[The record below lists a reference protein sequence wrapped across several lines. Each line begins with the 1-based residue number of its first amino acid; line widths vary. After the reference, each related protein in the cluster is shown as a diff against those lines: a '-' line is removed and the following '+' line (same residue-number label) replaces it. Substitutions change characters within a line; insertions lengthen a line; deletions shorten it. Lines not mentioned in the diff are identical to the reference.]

1 MTDTFDTLTL
11 DLESQ
16 TQLLSRL
23 QFITRFS
30 ANLIQVTGPEGA
42 GKTWLSE
49 RYMEQWA
56 DAHVHALLACHTA
69 QSDAQRRAI
78 LLRQIVKDGVFNEA
92 DPLIDSLTMM
102 LDGGGCDALLVIDDA
117 HRLTPGLLSELWAL
131 VQHAQHQANWRINVV
146 LFSLPGKLNKW
157 LGQVSYGHEQKPLE
171 LEISP
176 LNEGEAEMFIDVLA
190 VTQRIG
196 GEKKKQWLAK
206 LANQTVYPGTIMGKD
221 NQETGAVSKDKKKP
235 AKNNKPFLMLLLA
248 VVLMIVGAGVIWW
261 VFPSQQGDAASEAV
275 LPEGLKNLDDLLSE
289 QEEQAITDPQTAT
302 QTGTQP
308 SASNADAGSETMTSP
323 SADNGAV
330 TEDQATLPED
340 INGEGLTVG
349 RSDEGQRVVV
359 PDDVVDAIIDEQ
371 DAGGD
376 GTDAVDEPLASEISE
391 AVPAPA
397 APQTAADDV
406 ANAGQTTD
414 EGATASATNADSGNR
429 SQDTLSQNESGR
441 NGLPLAPQALLNIP
455 AQRYALQLAALQSRQ
470 DAVALIEDYQ
480 LADRVQVY
488 QTQRNNAT
496 WYMVLLG
503 DYASVTEARRAELNL
518 ADNVRALQPFVKSF
532 SQIHREIN
540 RANGQ

>member
-1 MTDTFDTLTL
+1 MTDTFDTLAL

-78 LLRQIVKDGVFNEA
+78 LLRQVVKDGVFNEA
-92 DPLIDSLTMM
+92 DPLLDSLTMM
-102 LDGGGCDALLVIDDA
+102 LDGAGCDALLVIDDA

-131 VQHAQHQANWRINVV
+131 VQHAQNQDHLRINVV
-146 LFSLPGKLNKW
+146 LFALPGKLNKW
-157 LGQVSYGHEQKPLE
+157 LRQVSYGHDQKPLE

-176 LNEGEAEMFIDVLA
+176 LNDGEEEMFIDVLA
-190 VTQRIG
+190 VTQRIDA
-196 GEKKKQWLAK
+196 EKKKQWLAK
-206 LANQTVYPGTIMGKD
+206 LANQTVYPGTIMEKD
-221 NQETGAVSKDKKKP
+221 NQETGAVSKDNKKP

-261 VFPSQQGDAASEAV
+261 VFPSQDSASSESI
-275 LPEGLKNLDDLLSE
+275 LPEGLQSLDDLLNE
-289 QEEQAITDPQTAT
+289 QQATIDPQTTGTERNATEETLSGKMVTVQT
-302 QTGTQP
+302 QTDSGTI
-308 SASNADAGSETMTSP
+308 
-323 SADNGAV
+323 
-330 TEDQATLPED
+330 TEDKTNLPEEV
-340 INGEGLTVG
+340 NGEGLTVG
-349 RSDEGQRVVV
+349 RNDEGQRVVV

-371 DAGGD
+371 DVGGD
-376 GTDAVDEPLASEISE
+376 GTQAVDEPLASEISE

-397 APQTAADDV
+397 SPEM
-406 ANAGQTTD
+406 TD
-414 EGATASATNADSGNR
+414 EGVATNTQTVAETEIAEPSISTASRQEA
-429 SQDTLSQNESGR
+429 
-441 NGLPLAPQALLNIP
+441 LPLATQALLNVSE
-455 AQRYALQLAALQSRQ
+455 QRYALQLAALQSRQ
-470 DAVALIEDYQ
+470 DAIDLIDDYQ
-480 LADRVQVY
+480 LGDRVQVY
-488 QTQRNNAT
+488 QTRRNNTT

-503 DYASVTEARRAELNL
+503 DYASVTAARRTELTL
-518 ADNVRALQPFVKSF
+518 TDNVRALQPFVKSF

>member
-1 MTDTFDTLTL
+1 MTDTFDTLAL

-102 LDGGGCDALLVIDDA
+102 LDGEGCDALLVIDDA

-146 LFSLPGKLNKW
+146 LFALPGKLNKW

-176 LNEGEAEMFIDVLA
+176 LNDGEAEMFIDVLA

-235 AKNNKPFLMLLLA
+235 TRNNKPFLMLVLA
-248 VVLMIVGAGVIWW
+248 VVLMILGAGVIWW
-261 VFPSQQGDAASEAV
+261 VFPSQQGESASEMV

-289 QEEQAITDPQTAT
+289 QQEQDVTDPQTAS
-302 QTGTQP
+302 QTSEP
-308 SASNADAGSETMTSP
+308 SSPTATGENQDDVTRAQSQAANGSR
-323 SADNGAV
+323 V
-330 TEDQATLPED
+330 TTGSSVNEDQANLPED

-397 APQTAADDV
+397 APQASTSDTA
-406 ANAGQTTD
+406 QD
-414 EGATASATNADSGNR
+414 EQTASEDQASTSANGE
-429 SQDTLSQNESGR
+429 QDAREQGA
-441 NGLPLAPQALLNIP
+441 LPLVPQALLNVS
-455 AQRYALQLAALQSRQ
+455 AQRYALQLAALQSRA
-470 DAVALIEDYQ
+470 DAVALIENYQ

>member
-1 MTDTFDTLTL
+1 MTDTFDTLAL

-146 LFSLPGKLNKW
+146 LFALPGKLNKW

-171 LEISP
+171 LEVSP

-206 LANQTVYPGTIMGKD
+206 LANQTVYPGTIMGKE

-235 AKNNKPFLMLLLA
+235 AKNNKPFLMLILA
-248 VVLMIVGAGVIWW
+248 VVLMILGAGAIWW
-261 VFPSQQGDAASEAV
+261 VFPSQQDDSASEMV
-275 LPEGLKNLDDLLSE
+275 LPEGLKNLDDLLNE
-289 QEEQAITDPQTAT
+289 QEEQTITDPQTAT
-302 QTGTQP
+302 QTGAQP
-308 SASNADAGSETMTSP
+308 SATNAGAGTDTIASP
-323 SADNGAV
+323 SMDNGAV

-397 APQTAADDV
+397 APQASTSDTA
-406 ANAGQTTD
+406 QD
-414 EGATASATNADSGNR
+414 EQTASEDQASTSANR
-429 SQDTLSQNESGR
+429 AQDAREPGA
-441 NGLPLAPQALLNIP
+441 LPLVPQALLNVS
-455 AQRYALQLAALQSRQ
+455 AQRYALQLAALQSRA
-470 DAVALIEDYQ
+470 DAVALIENYQ